1 MTDAPKGKS
10 TLVVVL
16 AVVGAALAVVLV
28 IVGILAALGV
38 AGFRNYLSRAKG
50 AEGKS
55 EAYRLGRGIA
65 RCAETGGGT
74 TASGAVLPPGAPP
87 VPASLSDVSARKY
100 LSSPADW
107 SHATYACAGF
117 SMGMPQYFQYEWQVT
132 GPGSGKAV
140 ARADLDG
147 DGKVDREYTS
157 VVTCEESICSAA
169 MPPER

>member
-16 AVVGAALAVVLV
+16 AVVGAALSLVLV
-28 IVGILAALGV
+28 IVGVFAAFAV
-38 AGFRNYLSRAKG
+38 AGLLNHLSRAKG

-55 EAYRLGRGIA
+55 GAYRLGRGIA
-65 RCAETGGGT
+65 DCAETGGGT
-74 TASGAVLPPGAPP
+74 TASGTVLPPGAPP
-87 VPASLSDVSARKY
+87 VPASLSGVAGRKY

-117 SMGMPQYFQYEWQVT
+117 SMREPQYFQYQWQVT
-132 GPGSGKAV
+132 GPSSGKAI

-157 VVTCEESICSAA
+157 VVTCEESICSAEV
-169 MPPER
+169 PPER